1 MRIGISLTAK
11 LRGGSVIHLK
21 EILNEWMKIN
31 EQNEYI
37 IFSIPQNLSHLISF
51 MNIKNFA
58 IFKIPRIFSIFI
70 IKSIWEQVLLPFY
83 SKYKKIDVLF
93 WPGNFCPLFSPVR
106 TVVMFQNAGPFCRS
120 INVKQVGFYRWFKFK
135 VIGLLMK
142 LSAKRAEHV
151 IFISQYLKNH
161 FIRYYNF
168 PNEKG
173 TVIYFGRGPEIS
185 QSYKEEQST
194 LKAFGII
201 KPYILFVSN
210 LHSYKNV
217 TQLIEGFGKA
227 IDILNDK
234 RVQLIIAG
242 RVKDRKYFSKIIDL
256 LERYRLIER
265 VRFLG
270 HISQEKL
277 FFLYTD
283 CSLFIFP
290 STCENCPMVLIEAM
304 SCGAPILCSRL
315 SVMPE
320 ICGDA
325 ALYFNPYDIDDIADK
340 IVLMIKDNK
349 LRETLSQKA
358 LKRAQEFPTW
368 EETAKK
374 TLKVFEE
381 VYKGKHV

>member
-21 EILNEWMKIN
+21 EILNEWIKIN

-37 IFSIPQNLSHLISF
+37 IFSIPQNLAHLISF

-58 IFKIPRIFSIFI
+58 ILKIPRIFSIFI
-70 IKSIWEQVLLPFY
+70 LKSIWKHVFLPFC

-93 WPGNFCPLFSPVR
+93 WPGNFCPLFSPVK
-106 TVVMFQNAGPFCRS
+106 TLVMFQNAGPFCNS
-120 INVKQVGFYRWFKFK
+120 INIKNVGFYRWFKFK

-151 IFISQYLKNH
+151 IFISKYLKNH

-173 TVIYFGRGPEIS
+173 TVIYFGRSPEIS
-185 QSYKEEQST
+185 QSYKEGLST
-194 LKAFGII
+194 LKAFGIK
-201 KPYILFVSN
+201 KPYILFVSH

-227 IDILNDK
+227 IDILNDE

-242 RVKDRKYFSKIIDL
+242 RVKDRKYFSKIIDVVK
-256 LERYRLIER
+256 RYRLIER

-270 HISQEKL
+270 QVSQEKL
-277 FFLYTD
+277 IFLYTD

-325 ALYFNPYDIDDIADK
+325 VLYFDPYDINDIAEK
-340 IVLMIKDNK
+340 IVLMVKDGN
-349 LRETLSQKA
+349 LRNTLKQKA
-358 LKRAQEFPTW
+358 LKRAKEFPTW
-368 EETAKK
+368 EKVARS
-374 TLKVFEE
+374 TLEVFE
-381 VYKGKHV
+381 